1 MKNKIKKMNCLRC
14 GHKWIPRKEDVRM
27 CPKCK
32 SPYFDQAKKKITIIE
47 VDSIESGENQIKKML
62 AVDFNDGDKIKMVL
76 PNGSSEIYTARHDA
90 VFANGDKMDLEDKKV
105 CEKFMTPND
114 LVGVKIK
121 KIKRRNNNG

>member
-1 MKNKIKKMNCLRC
+1 MNCLRC

-47 VDSIESGENQIKKML
+47 VDSIESGEKQIKKML

-76 PNGSSEIYTARHDA
+76 PNGSSQIYTARHEA
-90 VFANGDKMDLEDKKV
+90 VFTNGNKMDHEDKKV
-105 CEKFMTPND
+105 CEKFMTPSD
-114 LVGVKIK
+114 LVGMKIK
-121 KIKRRNNNG
+121 KIKRRN